1 MADCLSLLRAGAGR
15 GACASVSLSMLAE
28 AGRAKKRTTDLSLH
42 AGAGR
47 ANEGGLVFQALVE
60 FKPIIACRGWDG
72 GCGEHRELSLREY
85 AAWWRRKAAGRES
98 GALYVKD
105 WHFDAEFPGCQARRG
120 PSC

>member
-1 MADCLSLLRAGAGR
+1 
-15 GACASVSLSMLAE
+15 MLAE
-28 AGRAKKRTTDLSLH
+28 AGKAEKWAVSPSLH
-42 AGAGR
+42 AGAVS
-47 ANEGGLVFQALVE
+47 ANKGGLVFQGLMV
-60 FKPIIACRGWDG
+60 KRVNACRGWEG

-120 PSC
+120 PLC

>member
-1 MADCLSLLRAGAGR
+1 VQGLDPSSSR
-15 GACASVSLSMLAE
+15 ACASVSLSMLAE
-28 AGRAKKRTTDLSLH
+28 AGKAKKRTNSLSLH

-47 ANEGGLVFQALVE
+47 ASEGGLVFQGLTC
-60 FKPIIACRGWDG
+60 KPINECRGWEG
-72 GCGEHRELSLREY
+72 GCGERRELSLREY